1 MSQPPSTSSIAGHR
15 LHGGLFKWLRTRR
28 SQIVAATTSTRKI
41 LNAAQDGGA
50 LIGSF
55 GYFCPWMFAG
65 CVVCSRVV
73 VLVVVNFTGDLMVTV
88 VASDGDCV
96 LVGGGCRDFGGKS
109 LMGWLL
115 VFCEG
120 VVYQDIG
127 K

>member
-1 MSQPPSTSSIAGHR
+1 M
-15 LHGGLFKWLRTRR
+15 
-28 SQIVAATTSTRKI
+28 
-41 LNAAQDGGA
+41 
-50 LIGSF
+50 
-55 GYFCPWMFAG
+55 
-65 CVVCSRVV
+65 
-73 VLVVVNFTGDLMVTV
+73 VLVIVTGLILVVEDLMVTV